1 MSTLPPQ
8 RITRVLEWVCPDYLF
23 EGILADLEE
32 QYYCDLECLGEKAAR
47 RRYFW
52 AALQFIRPGI
62 LLRNKS
68 NFKIITTTMFSNHL
82 KVGVRSLL
90 RSKLYS
96 FINAFGLSIAIAFG
110 VLIYLFIQD
119 ERSFDQM
126 HDHKD
131 RIYRVHTVRQDY
143 EDIGDGR
150 GIRMSAYLQ
159 TGLAPTL
166 KSELPEVVASTGINS
181 GVSAIFSINE
191 KTFKEQVTYVHQDFF
206 QMFDFKAVSGDR
218 AQFLKDK
225 SEIVLSASTVEKYFG
240 EQDALG
246 KSIELSIYNVKKLY
260 TIVGI
265 IEDAPKNSSV
275 DYHAGLIR
283 AETREYYEVSLDR
296 WTNWNTPTFV
306 MLESASQFEQFQ
318 NSLSDIYD
326 RFVQVEIDK
335 WVEESGYAPTGES
348 HYAALNLLD
357 IHLYPDVSWNRVSDP
372 KYSLVLSGI
381 AILILLIACINY
393 IALSMT
399 SSAGKRLE
407 VGIRKAVGGGRKH
420 LIGQFMTESVLL
432 AVTAMVLSVGL
443 IIFFLPYF
451 NEFTNKSILI
461 TDHLVTVMLV
471 LFGLSIALGVLAGSY
486 PSFVLSGF
494 KPIVM
499 LRSRSSTKVKTSV
512 TRPLVILQFAI
523 SAFLI
528 ICSVVMLRQMEYIT
542 TKDLGYNKNQVLVI
556 PTYTGWSDEGEQLVN
571 RFKNGVSDNPH
582 ILSISGTSNSFN
594 QGWSRNGY
602 RIDGKVHQAYNY
614 RVDPDYI
621 KTLGIRLK
629 EGRDFD
635 PDNISDRTNT
645 LIVNAALVEDMGWED
660 PLNEHL
666 DWQEDSLGLGWRIIG
681 VAENYHFKSLEEN
694 IEPLLIHLDTAS
706 GKITTML
713 VKIEAEN
720 VPETIDYLQAQW
732 KELAGDKPF
741 DYSFLDE
748 DVARQYESY
757 EKWSSIMWL
766 STLFA
771 ILIACLGLFGL
782 SGINTLNRT
791 KEIGIRKALGAELKD
806 ILIMMNKPF
815 VIMAVISFVLA
826 IPGAYWAM
834 HEWLSDFQ
842 YGIPLGWPLFVISM
856 LTALFLALATV
867 SYHSIKAGLLNP
879 ADTLK
884 YE

>member
-1 MSTLPPQ
+1 MNPLPPQ
-8 RITRVLEWVCPDYLF
+8 RITRILEWACPDYLL

-32 QYYCDLECLGEKAAR
+32 QYYGDLDHLGQKAAG

-52 AALQFIRPGI
+52 AALKFIRPGI
-62 LLRNKS
+62 IFRNKS
-68 NFKIITTTMFSNHL
+68 NFRIITTTMFSSHL

-90 RSKLYS
+90 RSKFYS

-126 HDHKD
+126 HDHKG
-131 RIYRVHTVRQDY
+131 RIYRVHKVRQDY
-143 EDIGDGR
+143 EDIGDGK
-150 GIRMSAYLQ
+150 GIRMSAYMQ

-166 KSELPEVVASTGINS
+166 KSELPEVIASTGFNS
-181 GVSAIFSINE
+181 GSSAIFSIDE
-191 KTFKEQVTYVHQDFF
+191 KTFNEQITYVHQDFF
-206 QMFDFKAVSGDR
+206 RMFDFKAVRGDKE
-218 AQFLKDK
+218 QFLNDK
-225 SEIVLSASTVEKYFG
+225 SEIVLSVSTVEKYFG
-240 EQDALG
+240 EQDPLG
-246 KSIELSIYNVKKLY
+246 KSIELSIYNEKRLF

-265 IEDAPKNSSV
+265 IEDAPKNSSL

-283 AETREYYEVSLDR
+283 AEARDYYDVSLDR

-306 MLESASQFEQFQ
+306 MLEDASQFGQFE
-318 NSLSDIYD
+318 NSLSDIYK
-326 RFVQVEIDK
+326 RFVQTEIDR
-335 WVEESGYAPTGES
+335 WVEKSGYEPTGES
-348 HYAALNLLD
+348 YYAALNLLD
-357 IHLYPDVSWNRVSDP
+357 IHLYPDVSWTRVSDP
-372 KYSLVLSGI
+372 KYSLILSGI

-407 VGIRKAVGGGRKH
+407 VGIRKAVGGGRRH

-432 AVTAMVLSVGL
+432 AVTAMLLSIGLVL
-443 IIFFLPYF
+443 FFLPYF
-451 NEFTNKSILI
+451 NEFTNKSIILTQNI
-461 TDHLVTVMLV
+461 FPVALVM
-471 LFGLSIALGVLAGSY
+471 FGLSIALGVLAGFY

-494 KPIVM
+494 KPIAM

-512 TRPLVILQFAI
+512 TRPLVVLQFAI

-542 TKDLGYNKNQVLVI
+542 TKDLGYNKEQVLVI
-556 PTYTGWSDEGEQLVN
+556 PTYTGWSDEGGQLLD
-571 RFKNGVSDNPH
+571 RFKNRVSNNPK
-582 ILSISGTSNSFN
+582 IINVSGTNTSFN

-602 RIDGKVHQAYNY
+602 RIDGKVYQAYNY

-635 PDNISDRTNT
+635 PDNISDHTNT
-645 LIVNAALVEDMGWED
+645 LIVNEALVEDMGWEN
-660 PLNEHL
+660 PLNKHL
-666 DWQEDSLGLGWRIIG
+666 DWQEDSLGIGWRIIG
-681 VAENYHFKSLEEN
+681 VTENYHFRSLEQS

-713 VKIEAEN
+713 VKIDSEE
-720 VPETIDYLQAQW
+720 VPETIDYLHAQW
-732 KELAGDKPF
+732 KDLAGEKPF
-741 DYSFLDE
+741 DYNFLDE

-782 SGINTLNRT
+782 SGINTVNRT

-815 VIMAVISFVLA
+815 AIMAIISFILA
-826 IPGAYWAM
+826 IPGSYWVM
-834 HEWLSDFQ
+834 KEWLSDFQ
-842 YGIPLGWPLFVISM
+842 YGISLGWPLFAISM
-856 LTALFLALATV
+856 FAALFFALVTV
-867 SYHSIKAGLLNP
+867 SYHSVKAGLLNP
-879 ADTLK
+879 AETLK